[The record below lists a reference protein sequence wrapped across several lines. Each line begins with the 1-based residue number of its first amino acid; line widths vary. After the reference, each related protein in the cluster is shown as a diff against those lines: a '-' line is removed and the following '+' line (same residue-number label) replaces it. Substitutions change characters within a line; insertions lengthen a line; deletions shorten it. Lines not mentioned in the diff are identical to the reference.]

1 MIAIDVV
8 LIVVIV
14 VSIAEVVV
22 SVMVVNATGLSD
34 LVVGLDVEP

>member
-1 MIAIDVV
+1 MIAIVVV

-14 VSIAEVVV
+14 VSIAKVVV

-34 LVVGLDVEP
+34 LVVGVDVEP